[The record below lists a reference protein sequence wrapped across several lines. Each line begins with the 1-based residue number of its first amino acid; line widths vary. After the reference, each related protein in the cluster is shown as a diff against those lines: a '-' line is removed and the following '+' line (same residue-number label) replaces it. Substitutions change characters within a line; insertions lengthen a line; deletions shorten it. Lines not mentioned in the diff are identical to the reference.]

1 MPITFVVNPH
11 ERIVVVTLSGR
22 LCVADYASKLEEA
35 VADPRYEPGSAI
47 LLDARP
53 IDPLP
58 TVDDLRGLVQL
69 ARELSARGVRP
80 FAIVVA
86 NDLQYLAGRLFATLA
101 SATINLETRVFRTMD
116 VAQEWLRTA
125 LGTRA
130 PQPTTE
136 TLGADPAAVSS

>member
-1 MPITFVVNPH
+1 VPITFVVNPH
-11 ERIVVVTLSGR
+11 EGIVVVTLSGKLR
-22 LCVADYASKLEEA
+22 VADYASKLEQA
-35 VADPRYEPGSAI
+35 LADPRYQPGSAI

-58 TVDDLRGLVQL
+58 TFDDLRGLVHL

-86 NDLQYLAGRLFATLA
+86 NDLQYVTGRLFATLA

-125 LGTRA
+125 LATRA
-130 PQPTTE
+130 PYPTTE
-136 TLGADPAAVSS
+136 TLGVDPAAISS